1 MNKLIIQNI
10 IRGLALVFFQVSVL
24 NNIYL
29 GGYVNPFLYILFI
42 LMLPVGMPK
51 VGMIFLSFLAGLFV
65 DLFSSTL
72 GLHTFAATLIGF
84 LRVIFADNILTK
96 REKIEIDEPS
106 IKNIPFSTYTV
117 YVLLLTFVY
126 SLSYYIMESFLL
138 SDTFLIIIRAVLST
152 IVTYLLIIS
161 CEYLFLGRKKK

>member
-51 VGMIFLSFLAGLFV
+51 VGMIFLSFLA
-65 DLFSSTL
+65 
-72 GLHTFAATLIGF
+72 
-84 LRVIFADNILTK
+84 
-96 REKIEIDEPS
+96 
-106 IKNIPFSTYTV
+106 
-117 YVLLLTFVY
+117 
-126 SLSYYIMESFLL
+126 
-138 SDTFLIIIRAVLST
+138 
-152 IVTYLLIIS
+152 
-161 CEYLFLGRKKK
+161 